1 MSLRD
6 LIAVLG
12 IVGGPGAII
21 AAFVSAN
28 RARVDKQ
35 ATVLT
40 TGETG
45 VRLMDFVVERLERQL
60 RRADEQNGRCEE
72 EKATLNAVIRD
83 KDTVIRDKD
92 LHLRD
97 EQMTYRTLI
106 EEKDAELRRLRG
118 LA

>member
-1 MSLRD
+1 VSLRD
-6 LIAVLG
+6 LIALLG

-60 RRADEQNGRCEE
+60 RRADEQLGRCEE
-72 EKATLNAVIRD
+72 RFIACEQRVSVLTDILRD
-83 KDTVIRDKD
+83 KDVHI
-92 LHLRD
+92 RD
-97 EQMTYRTLI
+97 EQATHRRMI
-106 EEKDAELRRLRG
+106 DQKDEELRRLRG
-118 LA
+118 TA

>member
-1 MSLRD
+1 VSLRD
-6 LIAVLG
+6 LIALLG

-60 RRADEQNGRCEE
+60 RRADEQLGRCEE
-72 EKATLNAVIRD
+72 QVLTL
-83 KDTVIRDKD
+83 TSTLRDKD
-92 LHLRD
+92 LHIRD
-97 EQMTYRTLI
+97 EQATYRRMI
-106 EEKDAELRRLRG
+106 DQKDEELRRLRG
-118 LA
+118 TA